1 MGGADYESYSNVLTA
16 AYGLFAHTNPLHP
29 DVFPSGQRF
38 EKEVVAMGA
47 SLFGGDDR
55 VCGNV
60 TTGGTES
67 ILMAVKTARDYAR
80 AIKGITQP
88 ELLVSSPLF
97 ALSLRIEVE

>member
-1 MGGADYESYSNVLTA
+1 MGGPEYDTYSRVLTA

-47 SLFGGDDR
+47 SLFGGDDH

-80 AIKGITQP
+80 AVRGITQP
-88 ELLVSSPLF
+88 EL
-97 ALSLRIEVE
+97 